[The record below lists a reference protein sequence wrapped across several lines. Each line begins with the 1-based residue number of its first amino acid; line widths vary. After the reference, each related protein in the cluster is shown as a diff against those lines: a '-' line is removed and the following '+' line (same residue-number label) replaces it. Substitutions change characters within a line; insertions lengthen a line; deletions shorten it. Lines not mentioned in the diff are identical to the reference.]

1 MMGLFDFFKRKDV
14 PPPEPV
20 AETADKKV
28 ASLGKKASDKR
39 AQDYDRDEAIRA
51 LIQIGTHEAAI
62 ALLKRFSLKVDPS
75 ITDQAE
81 KQLAFDGIVSIGRG
95 ERGKRVADAG
105 KDPKQISSAPLTQD
119 EVAALRDAVVDGV
132 RDYCDSAENL
142 TWPLN
147 VLRAL
152 LDDEA
157 YVAELL
163 ALLDEHDTEY
173 TRNVEPKINIL
184 VAMESV
190 PSQKIRDAAEE
201 YLQDVN
207 ETVRFHAVQTLF
219 AQAEHAGDD
228 AHALGPM
235 VAMLADEESVRIKN
249 KVCEGVMQA
258 GWTIPAA
265 LRDAWRDGTRDV
277 YEYRTSADGKVTK
290 S

>member
-1 MMGLFDFFKRKDV
+1 M
-14 PPPEPV
+14 
-20 AETADKKV
+20 
-28 ASLGKKASDKR
+28 
-39 AQDYDRDEAIRA
+39 
-51 LIQIGTHEAAI
+51 
-62 ALLKRFSLKVDPS
+62 
-75 ITDQAE
+75 
-81 KQLAFDGIVSIGRG
+81 SIGRG
-95 ERGKRVADAG
+95 ERGKRVSDAG
-105 KDPKQISSAPLTQD
+105 KDPKQISSEPLTKA
-119 EVAALRDAVVDGV
+119 EVAELRDAVVDGV
-132 RDYCDSAENL
+132 RDYCESAENL

-152 LDDEA
+152 LDDEG

-163 ALLDEHDTEY
+163 DLLEDYDTEY

-190 PSQKIRDAAEE
+190 PSQKIRDAAEA

-219 AQAEHAGDD
+219 AQAKHAGDD

-235 VAMLADEESVRIKN
+235 VAMLAEEESVRIKN

-258 GWTIPAA
+258 GWTIPAE
-265 LRDAWRDGTRDV
+265 LREAWADGTRDV
-277 YEYRTSADGKVTK
+277 YEYRTGKDGKVSK